1 MMISI
6 GLFRFDAAVVDAG
19 LAGITGDLGRCI
31 PVGCS
36 CENLFM
42 NLPDGVALRPL
53 DVNRDLRGSF
63 TEVFREE
70 WGTGISPVQWNIV
83 SSEAGT
89 LRGVHVHIRHDD
101 YLTTL
106 RGRASVGLRDLRRG
120 SPTEGMSALVELA
133 EDPLTAL
140 LIPHGVAH
148 GFFFAEPSLHLYGV
162 TKYWDVGDELAC
174 HWADPQLE
182 IPWPALPTLVS
193 ERDSTAPS
201 LAELLDELE
210 PSQPFRTQEPLVASS

>member
-1 MMISI
+1 MPQWPTPAEPASAAISE
-6 GLFRFDAAVVDAG
+6 G
-19 LAGITGDLGRCI
+19 C

-53 DVNRDLRGSF
+53 DMNRDPRGSF

-70 WGTGISPVQWNIV
+70 WDTGISPVQWNIV

-148 GFFFAEPSLHLYGV
+148 GFYFAEPSLHLYGV

-182 IPWPALPTLVS
+182 IPWPAMPTLVS

-210 PSQPFRTQEPLVASS
+210 PSQPFRVQEPLIASS